1 MKEMSKCAL
10 SISIV
15 TFSLT
20 KPGPVTV
27 RLWMVL
33 AIALLGRISTGLAGM
48 PELRAAVS
56 FMGI

>member
-1 MKEMSKCAL
+1 MSKCAL

-15 TFSLT
+15 TSSLT

-33 AIALLGRISTGLAGM
+33 AIALLGGSVQG
-48 PELRAAVS
+48 
-56 FMGI
+56 